1 MWPTG
6 PDGCP
11 LLGSGPPP
19 AGRGLEC
26 AIFAGASEQFHA
38 GANNTYT
45 TSLKHAEQRRRSLIL
60 CPLSDLIR
68 RCRSWTPTA
77 IGLAERSR
85 DSIGDITA
93 LPTMRAT
100 LLRLSVGRG
109 ALSGFASR
117 VA

>member
-38 GANNTYT
+38 GANSRSTRIFRIT
-45 TSLKHAEQRRRSLIL
+45 ADEGLEDCSARRGVPCTPKSVIVWEL
-60 CPLSDLIR
+60 PPDSSR
-68 RCRSWTPTA
+68 REELP
-77 IGLAERSR
+77 ERS
-85 DSIGDITA
+85 SCGD
-93 LPTMRAT
+93 R
-100 LLRLSVGRG
+100 R
-109 ALSGFASR
+109 
-117 VA
+117 